1 MFDTNTKRFSAVG
14 LFSLAMAIS
23 TLSSSCGL
31 FQKKSTNDYPEVP
44 AVMPMGD
51 LPTKDITAVEPISE
65 IDNRTRSIDWIKNNV
80 VYEVN
85 TRQFN
90 SGGTFKSFMPEIP
103 RIKAWNQRGFFF
115 RFDIEIHNPHHL
127 FAHCL

>member
-23 TLSSSCGL
+23 TLGSSCGL

-65 IDNRTRSIDWIKNNV
+65 IDNRTR
-80 VYEVN
+80 
-85 TRQFN
+85 
-90 SGGTFKSFMPEIP
+90 
-103 RIKAWNQRGFFF
+103 
-115 RFDIEIHNPHHL
+115 
-127 FAHCL
+127 